1 MTVLIK
7 FSGWFQC
14 RLAAAPDPTDEPR
27 GVSGYAH
34 ALPNEPDFDRII
46 RLQPKDTIQRS
57 HCQSIGVKVTNIW
70 IDGNRED
77 NHPLLGALVDFLDYP
92 KFEGRNDILTREGE
106 EAVVPI
112 NIQIKK
118 DCFLIQRK
126 FDDTMNFPPSTADDF
141 EKFNN
146 LKATGVHLNP
156 GTIQE
161 STGIFD
167 LYIVW
172 QDRKSRLEAD
182 LQTATSEIEKATLK
196 ARIQIFSDSDLARG
210 LARRFFARMLYS
222 VSLSGSLTFND
233 PNGFLLGKP
242 AINKDTKKPRNWSL
256 EFWCGG
262 WDADALSGY
271 IEGYLGFPIER
282 DNENNLSLNEDI
294 NEMIKEPLKTRL

>member
-14 RLAAAPDPTDEPR
+14 RLATAPDPTDEPR
-27 GVSGYAH
+27 GISGYAH
-34 ALPNEPDFDRII
+34 ALPNEPGFDRII
-46 RLQPKDTIQRS
+46 RLQPEDTILRS

-70 IDGNRED
+70 INGNRED
-77 NHPLLGALVDFLDYP
+77 NHPLVGALVDFLDYP
-92 KFEGRNDILTREGE
+92 KFEGRNDILTKEGE
-106 EAVVPI
+106 EALVPI

-126 FDDTMNFPPSTADDF
+126 FNDTMNFPLSTMDDF

-146 LKATGVHLNP
+146 LKATGVHLHP

-167 LYIVW
+167 LYLVW

-182 LQTATSEIEKATLK
+182 LQTATNEIEKSTLK
-196 ARIQIFSDSDLARG
+196 ARTKLLSNSG

-222 VSLSGSLTFND
+222 VSLTGSLTFND
-233 PNGFLLGKP
+233 PDEYLSGKP
-242 AINKDTKKPRNWSL
+242 AVNNDINKPKDWSL

-271 IEGYLGFPIER
+271 IEGYLGFPLES
-282 DNENNLSLNEDI
+282 DDENNLSLNADI
-294 NEMIKEPLKTRL
+294 NEMIKEPLKRRL

>member
-14 RLAAAPDPTDEPR
+14 RLATAPDPTDEPR

-46 RLQPKDTIQRS
+46 RLQSKDTIQRS
-57 HCQSIGVKVTNIW
+57 HCQSIGAKVTNIW

-77 NHPLLGALVDFLDYP
+77 KHPLLGSLVDFLDHP
-92 KFEGRNDILTREGE
+92 KFEGRNDILTKEGE
-106 EAVVPI
+106 ESVLPI

-146 LKATGVHLNP
+146 LKATGVHLHP

-167 LYIVW
+167 LYVVW
-172 QDRKSRLEAD
+172 QDRKSKLETD
-182 LQTATSEIEKATLK
+182 LHTATSEIEKSTLK
-196 ARIQIFSDSDLARG
+196 ARIKLLSNSG

-222 VSLSGSLTFND
+222 VSLTGSLTFND
-233 PNGFLLGKP
+233 PNGYLPGKP
-242 AINKDTKKPRNWSL
+242 AINTDSNKPKDWSL

-271 IEGYLGFPIER
+271 IEGYLGFPIEN

-294 NEMIKEPLKTRL
+294 NEMIKEPLKRRI

>member
-14 RLAAAPDPTDEPR
+14 RLATAPDPTDEPR
-27 GVSGYAH
+27 GISGYAH
-34 ALPNEPDFDRII
+34 ALPNEPGFDRII
-46 RLQPKDTIQRS
+46 RLQPEDTILRS

-70 IDGNRED
+70 INGNRED

-92 KFEGRNDILTREGE
+92 KFEGRNDILTSEGE

-126 FDDTMNFPPSTADDF
+126 FNDTMNFPLSTMDDF

-146 LKATGVHLNP
+146 LKATGVHLHP

-167 LYIVW
+167 LYLVW

-182 LQTATSEIEKATLK
+182 LQTATNEIEKSTLK
-196 ARIQIFSDSDLARG
+196 ARIKLLSNSG

-222 VSLSGSLTFND
+222 VSLTGSLTFND
-233 PNGFLLGKP
+233 PDEYLSGKP
-242 AINKDTKKPRNWSL
+242 AVNNDINKPKDWSL

-271 IEGYLGFPIER
+271 IEGYLGFPLES
-282 DNENNLSLNEDI
+282 DDENNLSLNADI
-294 NEMIKEPLKTRL
+294 NEMIKEPLKRRL

>member
-1 MTVLIK
+1 MTILIK

-14 RLAAAPDPTDEPR
+14 RLATAPDPTDEPR

-46 RLQPKDTIQRS
+46 KLQPKDTIQRS

-92 KFEGRNDILTREGE
+92 KFEGRNDILTSEGE

-126 FDDTMNFPPSTADDF
+126 FNDTMNFPLSTMDDF

-146 LKATGVHLNP
+146 LKATGVHLHP

-167 LYIVW
+167 LYLVW

-182 LQTATSEIEKATLK
+182 LQTATNEIEKSTLK
-196 ARIQIFSDSDLARG
+196 ARIKLLSNSG

-222 VSLSGSLTFND
+222 VSLTGSLTFND
-233 PNGFLLGKP
+233 PDEYLSGKP
-242 AINKDTKKPRNWSL
+242 AVNNDINKPKDWSL

-271 IEGYLGFPIER
+271 IEGYLGFPLES
-282 DNENNLSLNEDI
+282 DDENNLSLNADI
-294 NEMIKEPLKTRL
+294 NEMIKEPLKRRL

>member
-14 RLAAAPDPTDEPR
+14 RLATAPDPTDEPR

-46 RLQPKDTIQRS
+46 RLQPEDTIQRS

-70 IDGNRED
+70 INGNRKD
-77 NHPLLGALVDFLDYP
+77 NHPLLAALVDFLDYP
-92 KFEGRNDILTREGE
+92 KFEGRNDILTKEGE
-106 EAVVPI
+106 EAIVPI

-126 FDDTMNFPPSTADDF
+126 FDDNMNFPPSNLDDV

-146 LKATGVHLNP
+146 MKATGVHLHP
-156 GTIQE
+156 GIIQE
-161 STGIFD
+161 RTGIFD
-167 LYIVW
+167 LYLVW
-172 QDRKSRLEAD
+172 QDRKSQLEAD
-182 LQTATSEIEKATLK
+182 LQTATNEIEKSTLK
-196 ARIQIFSDSDLARG
+196 ARIQLLSNSD

-222 VSLSGSLTFND
+222 VSLTGSLTFND
-233 PNGFLLGKP
+233 PNGYLSGKP
-242 AINKDTKKPRNWSL
+242 ARNTKNNKLEDWSL

-271 IEGYLGFPIER
+271 IEGYLGFPIES
-282 DNENNLSLNEDI
+282 DDKNNLSLNADI
-294 NEMIKEPLKTRL
+294 NEMIKKPLKRRL

>member
-14 RLAAAPDPTDEPR
+14 RLATAPDPTDELR

-34 ALPNEPDFDRII
+34 ALPNEPGFDRII
-46 RLQPKDTIQRS
+46 RLQPEDTILRS

-70 IDGNRED
+70 INGNRED
-77 NHPLLGALVDFLDYP
+77 NHPLVGALVDFLDYP
-92 KFEGRNDILTREGE
+92 KFEGRNDILTKEGE
-106 EAVVPI
+106 EALVPI

-126 FDDTMNFPPSTADDF
+126 FNDTMNFPLSTMDDF

-146 LKATGVHLNP
+146 LKATGVHLHP

-167 LYIVW
+167 LYLVW

-182 LQTATSEIEKATLK
+182 LQTATNEIEKSTLK
-196 ARIQIFSDSDLARG
+196 ARIKLLSNSG

-222 VSLSGSLTFND
+222 VSLTGSLTFND
-233 PNGFLLGKP
+233 P
-242 AINKDTKKPRNWSL
+242 D
-256 EFWCGG
+256 
-262 WDADALSGY
+262 
-271 IEGYLGFPIER
+271 
-282 DNENNLSLNEDI
+282 
-294 NEMIKEPLKTRL
+294 